1 MQTDSGRLQ
10 VAQWILERNLGWIG
24 AAEVKTGVIVAI
36 DTAMLGAL
44 ATGFGATSAAERTAW
59 VYLLT
64 IAATLVLGIALY
76 SAGRVVLPAL
86 GGPPSSLIFFGRIA
100 EFDSPQ
106 RYAEAFRKCNVSEL
120 TDDFLAQIHRNAE
133 IARDKFRWVR
143 ASMAWSFVA
152 ILPWLA
158 ALSVLV

>member
-1 MQTDSGRLQ
+1 MQTDSDRLQ
-10 VAQWILERNLGWIG
+10 AAQWILERNLGWIG

-36 DTAMLGAL
+36 DTAMLGVL
-44 ATGFGATSAAERTAW
+44 ATAFGATSADQRTAW
-59 VYLLT
+59 IYVLT
-64 IAATLVLGIALY
+64 MAATFVLGIAIY

-100 EFDSPQ
+100 EFGSPQ
-106 RYAEAFRKCNVSEL
+106 RYAEAFRKASVSEL

-143 ASMAWSFVA
+143 ASMLWSFIA

-158 ALSVLV
+158 ALAVLI